1 MRLSGRNKVLW
12 LDCDPRDR
20 FVFSRRFNMRQLIFI
35 LKMYKTLPSPMKLCT
50 VFSLVRYLNRISRFT
65 VSLYNAYMC
74 MYMYVQTEFRWNN
87 RKAKGYIDFSFHE
100 SFLYNHSAWIARL
113 SNSTLSNFIWIFCKF
128 CESTSFHIAGIL
140 WAFVYVYFM
149 ECIFRLVWIENYSV
163 INIFYNKAF
172 CNHYS

>member
-1 MRLSGRNKVLW
+1 MLW

-35 LKMYKTLPSPMKLCT
+35 LKMYKTLPSPTKLCT
-50 VFSLVRYLNRISRFT
+50 VFSLARYLNRISRFT
-65 VSLYNAYMC
+65 VPLYNAYMC

-100 SFLYNHSAWIARL
+100 SFLYNHSAWIARYRIL
-113 SNSTLSNFIWIFCKF
+113 SGYFVNFVNLRVFI
-128 CESTSFHIAGIL
+128 SRIL
-140 WAFVYVYFM
+140 WAFVYLYFM